1 MFQLLNLKNDINFMG
16 IRKPMGLLSL
26 VLVIG
31 SLVLLSVRGLDMGL
45 DFTGGYQV
53 EIEFSNSVNLKQVRG
68 ELAAQDFADA
78 SVQSFGS
85 SRDILVRLP
94 PSAGGDKNSAT
105 ELTAKLAGVMHGIDQ
120 KSTIKRT
127 EFIGPVVG
135 AELLESAILAML
147 VALVCILLYV
157 GMRFEWRLAG
167 GAVIALFHDVSLVFG
182 FYALTGMEFDLT
194 TVAGVLSVIGYSLN
208 DTIVVF
214 DRVRENFRRIRKK
227 NELEVVNA
235 SLTQT
240 LSRTLI
246 TSGTTLVVLVALYF
260 AGGELLKTFA
270 ASLLVGIAVGTYSSI
285 YIASSAALAMGL
297 NRESLLPV
305 QVEKEGAD
313 QKPII

>member
-1 MFQLLNLKNDINFMG
+1 MFQLLNLKNDVNFMG